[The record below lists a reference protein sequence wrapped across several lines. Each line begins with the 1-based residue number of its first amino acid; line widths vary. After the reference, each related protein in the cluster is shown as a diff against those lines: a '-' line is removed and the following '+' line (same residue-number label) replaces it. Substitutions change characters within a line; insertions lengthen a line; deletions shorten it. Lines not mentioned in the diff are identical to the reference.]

1 VIEWVT
7 IPAYPEY
14 AITEKGLI
22 LHIESGKTVETYMGR
37 TKLGEALHPRV
48 RLKSNGI
55 PIPPIA
61 VKELVRSAFK
71 RRPKVKQ
78 KATTSGWREVGSP
91 TKQAPAPDYEPH
103 KEYRRLPEFPKYEI
117 AADGTLRN
125 WWTKKKLKKIQN
137 KRTGAYSYGI
147 HREDG
152 RSTHRNP
159 DVLLWSAW
167 PELAPPKT
175 EKEVRKRRRYSTR
188 GEWKT
193 IPEFDGRYQIH
204 PDGHVRYTVSRRRLA
219 IYDEMTEPYVVFY
232 TGSGRGVIGHERTIK
247 DLKELVFGKEDN
259 AS

>member
-1 VIEWVT
+1 MSEWVT

-78 KATTSGWREVGSP
+78 KATGTTPRPNYREPVRYDP
-91 TKQAPAPDYEPH
+91 EPQR
-103 KEYRRLPEFPKYEI
+103 EWRRLPEFPKYEI

-125 WWTKKKLKKIQN
+125 WWTKKKLTKLQN

-167 PELAPPKT
+167 PELAPPPK
-175 EKEVRKRRRYSTR
+175 EKDTRPRRKYSTR
-188 GEWKT
+188 GAWMD
-193 IPEFDGRYQIH
+193 IPEFDGKYQVH
-204 PDGHVRYTVSRRRLA
+204 PDGHVRYTTSRRRLE
-219 IYDEMTEPYVVFY
+219 IHDDGNGPYVSFY
-232 TGSGRGVIGHERTIK
+232 TGSGRGVVEHIRTI
-247 DLKELVFGKEDN
+247 EHLVKTYCGEVK
-259 AS
+259 